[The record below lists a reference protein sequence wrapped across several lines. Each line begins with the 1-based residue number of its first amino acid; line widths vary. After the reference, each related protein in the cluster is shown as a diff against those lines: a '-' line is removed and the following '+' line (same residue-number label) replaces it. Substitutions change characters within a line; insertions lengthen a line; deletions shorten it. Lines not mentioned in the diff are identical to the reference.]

1 MLARVSRS
9 AVARRAA
16 PQALSSVT
24 ALRGT
29 CIRRPSPLASG
40 NNRARNFA
48 NLVVEAKKGD
58 SVKKRARQVSKDNE
72 KRLRGRRRRRKKK
85 KKSQSTLL

>member
-1 MLARVSRS
+1 M
-9 AVARRAA
+9 
-16 PQALSSVT
+16 
-24 ALRGT
+24 
-29 CIRRPSPLASG
+29 ASG

-72 KRLRGRRRRRKKK
+72 KRLRGRRRRKRKRKRAK
-85 KKSQSTLL
+85 VRSFEL